1 MEKFRLLKIEVSTD
15 EELMG
20 VRMMMGGD
28 WKNIGQKIAS
38 GGIGPKD
45 MVPFFEDMFKDMVTR
60 KVNSE

>member
-1 MEKFRLLKIEVSTD
+1 MIE
-15 EELMG
+15 G
-20 VRMMMGGD
+20 A
-28 WKNIGQKIAS
+28 GQKIAS